1 MHLFQSQFFNLP
13 LEMIKLGGGI
23 VLHERKHGMYKIR
36 PLAMW
41 YCTSSGLEVRSAEG
55 KESEGRELLR
65 EWRTA

>member
-1 MHLFQSQFFNLP
+1 
-13 LEMIKLGGGI
+13 MIKLGGGI